1 MSRWFRHYAGMVRD
15 DKLVR
20 ASIKSKQSIERV
32 VWIWGAVLESAAEF
46 DDEGRYEVEPEEIA
60 RFLRCKAS
68 AVESVLSALEGLGRI
83 TDGHVTTWSKRQ
95 FKSDKSNDRVTAY
108 RAKKK
113 VEGNV
118 DVTLPERDGNPPETE
133 TETEVSVAN
142 ATAAKPIEIVDPE
155 KVMFDRGK
163 AFLNTQGIAPGRSGP
178 ILGKWKRDHGA
189 EAVIVALGKAQR
201 EGAIDPISFIEGCF
215 KNGTDRN
222 NGRAPAR
229 STNGFLNACDEAEAN
244 LRTAANR

>member
-68 AVESVLSALEGLGRI
+68 AVEAVLSALEGLGRI
-83 TDGHVTTWSKRQ
+83 EGGHVTTWSKRQ

-113 VEGNV
+113 AEGNA

-142 ATAAKPIEIVDPE
+142 ATAAKSIEPVDPE

-178 ILGKWKRDHGA
+178 MLGKWKRDHGA

-201 EGAIDPISFIEGCF
+201 EGAIDPISFIEGCL
-215 KNGTDRN
+215 KNGKDRN

-229 STNGFLNACDEAEAN
+229 QVDGFYDACSEAEAN
-244 LRTAANR
+244 IWSAAN